1 MILKISNPL
10 VQPYKSDVV
19 TKWSFSGEA
28 PKRELKKVE
37 SIWGMKLGSEGIQYG
52 SFMSNLCHGNDKNRN
67 SNAKQ
72 FQKLEKY
79 PGYRTGKT
87 KRIKGKIIKF
97 KTIGVT
103 TLEKFRNIAGKFE

>member
-10 VQPYKSDVV
+10 VQPYKSDAV
-19 TKWSFSGEA
+19 TRWSFLGEA

-37 SIWGMKLGSEGIQYG
+37 SIWGMKLGLKGIQYG
-52 SFMSNLCHGNDKNRN
+52 SFLSNLCHGNDKKRN

-79 PGYRTGKT
+79 PGKT